1 MPESPGTSAAAPEV
15 WRLARLSV
23 LFVFDVARIS
33 RGEGD
38 LLEPLLLTA
47 ILQANQAALPGRP
60 DLQLAYGGTQ
70 WALPDAQRRPISI
83 SALAHS
89 LGLPFETVRR
99 RARALA
105 ARGLCVRTP
114 EGLSVPET
122 VVTSP
127 AYLAVLTARAA
138 RLARLQAEAADAGL
152 VAPAPGLGA
161 FLAEAPRAGDR
172 VLGDYMLRACEA
184 FMEPTGSAMDGV
196 VLLALCA
203 GNLRDL
209 DVTLVTGWEAYEGLL
224 TPCRA
229 SALAEALGAPGETVR
244 RHVLRLAEAGLAKR
258 RRQGWIAHAD
268 PGNRPALVKI
278 VERNAANLR
287 RMLSTL
293 AALAARESTAAA
305 RRA

>member
-209 DVTLVTGWEAYEGLL
+209 DVTLVTGWEA
-224 TPCRA
+224 
-229 SALAEALGAPGETVR
+229 
-244 RHVLRLAEAGLAKR
+244 
-258 RRQGWIAHAD
+258 
-268 PGNRPALVKI
+268 
-278 VERNAANLR
+278 
-287 RMLSTL
+287 
-293 AALAARESTAAA
+293 
-305 RRA
+305 

>member
-1 MPESPGTSAAAPEV
+1 MPESPGTSKAAADA
-15 WRLARLSV
+15 WRLARLSA

-60 DLQLAYGGTQ
+60 DLQLAYGQAEG
-70 WALPDAQRRPISI
+70 ALPDAERRPISI
-83 SALAHS
+83 SALANS

-105 ARGLCVRTP
+105 ARGLCVSTGA
-114 EGLSVPET
+114 GLSVPET

-127 AYLAVLTARAA
+127 AYLAVLKARAA
-138 RLARLQAEAADAGL
+138 RLASLQAEAADAGL
-152 VAPAPGLGA
+152 VAPAPELGD

-184 FMEPTGSAMDGV
+184 LMALTGSAIDGV

-203 GNLRDL
+203 GNVRDL
-209 DVTLVTGWEAYEGLL
+209 DVALVTGWEAYEALA
-224 TPCRA
+224 TPWRP
-229 SALAEALGAPGETVR
+229 SALARALGMPGETVR
-244 RHVLRLAEAGLAKR
+244 RHVLRLAGAGFAKPR
-258 RRQGWIAHAD
+258 SRGWIAGAV
-268 PGNRPALVKI
+268 PENRPALVGI

-287 RMLSTL
+287 RMLS
-293 AALAARESTAAA
+293 ALAELAEREPAVAT